1 MLKAD
6 EIQACYIERY
16 GGPEVVK
23 VGALPAPTPGPG
35 ELLIRMEAASI
46 NPVDFKIRMGMLRAL
61 QSYRMP
67 AILGNDAAG
76 VVTVLGPGVQGFAV
90 GDRVA
95 ARLDKAR
102 MGGFAEFVPARAE
115 HLARIPEGV
124 SFAQAAAVALA
135 GLTAWQ
141 CLTEVL
147 RVAPGERVLIH
158 AGGGGVGHLAIQLAK
173 DLGAHVTTTASAASH
188 DWLRSLGADECVDYR
203 QTDFTQVCA
212 PFDAVLDGLGGETLL
227 RSIAHTRHG
236 GRVVS
241 IGDLPTPEVAA
252 EFGKPWLA
260 PIFWLLSRK
269 PRALARSR
277 GVAYRYWFM
286 RADGAQ
292 LALLLDKLAR
302 GELQLSIAREFPLAQ
317 APEALRLSEAG
328 RVRGKLVIRA

>member
-1 MLKAD
+1 M
-6 EIQACYIERY
+6 QACYIERY
-16 GGPEVVK
+16 GDAGVVK
-23 VGALPAPTPGPG
+23 VGELPAPVPGPG
-35 ELLIRMEAASI
+35 ELVFRMQAASV

-76 VVTVLGPGVQGFAV
+76 IVTALGPGVSDFQV

-102 MGGFAEFVPARAE
+102 MGGFAEFVLARPE

-124 SFAQAAAVALA
+124 DFAAAAAVALA

-141 CLTEVL
+141 CLSEVL
-147 RVAPGERVLIH
+147 QVGAGQRVLVH

-173 DLGAHVTTTASAASH
+173 VLGAHVTTTASAASH
-188 DWLRSLGADECVDYR
+188 DWLHGLGADQCVDYHKA
-203 QTDFTQVCA
+203 DFTRVCA
-212 PFDAVLDGLGGETLL
+212 PFDAVLDTLGGETLL
-227 RSIAHTRHG
+227 RSIGHTKPN

-241 IGDLPTPEVAA
+241 VSALPTPEIAG

-260 PIFWLLSRK
+260 PVFWLLSRK
-269 PRALARSR
+269 PRALARAS

-292 LALLLDKLAR
+292 LTLLLDKMAR
-302 GELQLSIAREFPLAQ
+302 GELQVKIERELPLAH
-317 APEALRLSEAG
+317 APEGLRQSEAG
-328 RVRGKLVIRA
+328 RVRGKLVIRG

>member
-1 MLKAD
+1 M
-6 EIQACYIERY
+6 QACYIERY
-16 GGPEVVK
+16 GDAGVVK
-23 VGALPAPTPGPG
+23 VGELPTPEPGPG
-35 ELLIRMEAASI
+35 ELVFRMQAASV
-46 NPVDFKIRMGMLRAL
+46 NPVDNKTRMGMLRAL

-76 VVTVLGPGVQGFAV
+76 VVTTLGPGVQGFAV

-95 ARLDKAR
+95 TRLDKAS
-102 MGGFAEFVPARAE
+102 MGGFAEFVAARPE

-173 DLGAHVTTTASAASH
+173 GLGAHVTTTASATSH

-203 QTDFTQVCA
+203 QADFTQVCA
-212 PFDAVLDGLGGETLL
+212 PFDAVLDGMGGETLL
-227 RSIAHTRHG
+227 RSIGHTRHG

-241 IGDLPTPEVAA
+241 IGDLPTPEIAA

-260 PIFWLLSRK
+260 PVFWLLSRK
-269 PRALARSR
+269 PRAAARAG

-286 RADGAQ
+286 REDGAQ
-292 LALLLDKLAR
+292 LAQLLEKLAR
-302 GELQLSIAREFPLAQ
+302 GELQVRIEREFLLAQ

-328 RVRGKLVIRA
+328 RVRGKLVIHP

>member
-1 MLKAD
+1 M
-6 EIQACYIERY
+6 QACYIERY
-16 GGPEVVK
+16 GDADVVR
-23 VGALPAPTPGPG
+23 VGELPAPEPGPG
-35 ELLIRMEAASI
+35 ELVFRMQAASV
-46 NPVDFKIRMGMLRAL
+46 NPVDFKTRKGMLRAL

-76 VVTVLGPGVQGFAV
+76 IITELGAGVEGFGV

-102 MGGFAEFVPARAE
+102 MGAFAEFVLARPA

-147 RVAPGERVLIH
+147 RLAKGERLLIH

-173 DLGAHVTTTASAASH
+173 GLGTHVTTTASAASH
-188 DWLRSLGADECVDYR
+188 DWLRELGADVCVDYR
-203 QTDFTQVCA
+203 HADFTRECA
-212 PFDAVLDGLGGETLL
+212 PFDAVLDAMGGDTLL
-227 RSIAHTRHG
+227 RSIAHTRRG

-241 IGDLPTPEVAA
+241 IGDMPTPEVAA
-252 EFGKPWLA
+252 EFAKPWLS
-260 PIFWLLSRK
+260 PVFWLLSRK
-269 PRALARSR
+269 PRAAARAQ

-286 RADGAQ
+286 REDGVQ
-292 LALLLDKLAR
+292 LAMLLDKLAR
-302 GELQLSIAREFPLAQ
+302 GELQLRIEREFPLAQ
-317 APEALRLSEAG
+317 APEALRLIEAG
-328 RVRGKLVIRA
+328 RVRGKLVIRP

>member
-1 MLKAD
+1 M
-6 EIQACYIERY
+6 QACYIERY

-23 VGALPAPTPGPG
+23 IGVLPAPTPGPG
-35 ELLIRMEAASI
+35 ELVFRMEAASV
-46 NPVDFKIRMGMLRAL
+46 NPVDFKTRKGMLRAL

-76 VVTVLGPGVQGFAV
+76 VVTALGSGVQGFAL

-102 MGGFAEFVPARAE
+102 MGGFAGYVLARQQD
-115 HLARIPEGV
+115 LARIPEGV
-124 SFAQAAAVALA
+124 DFAPAAAVALA

-158 AGGGGVGHLAIQLAK
+158 AGAGGVCHLAIQLAK
-173 DLGAHVTTTASAASH
+173 GLGAHVTTTASAASH
-188 DWLRSLGADECVDYR
+188 DWLRGLGADQCIDYR
-203 QTDFTQVCA
+203 TADFRRECA
-212 PFDAVLDGLGGETLL
+212 PFDAVLDTMGGETLL
-227 RSIAHTRHG
+227 RSIAHTRRG

-241 IGDLPTPEVAA
+241 VGDLPTPEIAA

-260 PIFWLLSRK
+260 PVFWLLSRK
-269 PRALARSR
+269 PRAAARAA

-286 RADGAQ
+286 RADGGQ
-292 LALLLDKLAR
+292 LALLLDRIAR
-302 GELQLSIAREFPLAQ
+302 GELTVKIAQEFLLAQ
-317 APEALRLSEAG
+317 TPEALRLSEAG
-328 RVRGKLVIRA
+328 RVHGKLVIRP

>member
-1 MLKAD
+1 M
-6 EIQACYIERY
+6 QACYIERY
-16 GGPEVVK
+16 GGPEVIKIGV
-23 VGALPAPTPGPG
+23 LPAPTPGPG
-35 ELLIRMEAASI
+35 ELVFRMEAASV
-46 NPVDFKIRMGMLRAL
+46 NPVDFKTRNGMLRAL

-76 VVTVLGPGVQGFAV
+76 VVTALGSGVQGFAL

-102 MGGFAEFVPARAE
+102 MGGFAEYVLARQQD
-115 HLARIPEGV
+115 LARIPAGV
-124 SFAQAAAVALA
+124 DFAPAAAAALA

-158 AGGGGVGHLAIQLAK
+158 AGAGGVGHLAIQLAHG
-173 DLGAHVTTTASAASH
+173 LGAHVTTTASAASH
-188 DWLRSLGADECVDYR
+188 EWLRGLGADQCIDYR
-203 QTDFTQVCA
+203 TTDFSRECA
-212 PFDAVLDGLGGETLL
+212 PFDAVLDTMGGETLL
-227 RSIAHTRHG
+227 RSIAHTRRG

-241 IGDLPTPEVAA
+241 VGDLPTPEIAA

-260 PIFWLLSRK
+260 PVFWLISHK
-269 PRALARSR
+269 PRAAARAA

-292 LALLLDKLAR
+292 LALLLDRIAR
-302 GELQLSIAREFPLAQ
+302 GELIVNIAQEFLLAQ
-317 APEALRLSEAG
+317 TPEALRLSEAG
-328 RVRGKLVIRA
+328 RVHGKLVIRP

>member
-1 MLKAD
+1 M
-6 EIQACYIERY
+6 QACYIERY
-16 GGPEVVK
+16 GDADVVK
-23 VGALPAPTPGPG
+23 VGELPTPEPGPG
-35 ELLIRMEAASI
+35 ELLFRMQAASV
-46 NPVDFKIRMGMLRAL
+46 NPVDNKTRMGMLRAL

-76 VVTVLGPGVQGFAV
+76 VVTAIGPGVKGFQI

-102 MGGFAEFVPARAE
+102 MGGFAEFVPARPA
-115 HLARIPEGV
+115 HLARIPEDV

-147 RVAPGERVLIH
+147 QVGAGERVLIH
-158 AGGGGVGHLAIQLAK
+158 AGAGGVGHLAIQLAK
-173 DLGAHVTTTASAASH
+173 GLGAHVTTTASAASH
-188 DWLRSLGADECVDYR
+188 DWLRDLGADECVDYR
-203 QTDFTQVCA
+203 DADFRRVCA
-212 PFDAVLDGLGGETLL
+212 PFDAVLDTQGGETLL
-227 RSIAHTRHG
+227 RSITHTRRG

-252 EFGKPWLA
+252 EVGKPWLA
-260 PIFWLLSRK
+260 PVFWLLSRR
-269 PRALARSR
+269 PRAAARSR

-286 RADGAQ
+286 REDGAQ

-302 GELQLSIAREFPLAQ
+302 GDLQVRIEREFPLAQ
-317 APEALRLSEAG
+317 APEALRLSDTG
-328 RVRGKLVIRA
+328 RVRGKLVIRP

>member
-1 MLKAD
+1 M
-6 EIQACYIERY
+6 QACYINRY
-16 GGPEVVK
+16 GNADVVCVGELPVPE
-23 VGALPAPTPGPG
+23 PGPD
-35 ELLIRMEAASI
+35 ELLFRMEAASV
-46 NPVDFKIRMGMLRAL
+46 NPVDFKTRKGMLRAL

-76 VVTVLGPGVQGFAV
+76 VVTALGPGVAGFEI

-102 MGGFAEFVPARAE
+102 MGAFAEFVLTRPQD
-115 HLARIPEGV
+115 LAKIPEGV

-141 CLTEVL
+141 CLSEVL
-147 RVAPGERVLIH
+147 RVGRGERVLIH

-173 DLGAHVTTTASAASH
+173 ELGAQVTTTASAASH
-188 DWLRSLGADECVDYR
+188 EWLRGLGADECIDYR

-212 PFDAVLDGLGGETLL
+212 PFDAVFDTMGGDILL
-227 RSIAHTRHG
+227 RSIAHTRRG

-241 IGDLPTPEVAA
+241 IGDMPTPEVAG
-252 EFGKPWLA
+252 ELGKPWLA
-260 PIFWLLSRK
+260 PVFWLLARR
-269 PRALARSR
+269 PRAAARAQ

-286 RADGAQ
+286 REDGAQ
-292 LALLLDKLAR
+292 LAMLLDKLAR
-302 GELQLSIAREFPLAQ
+302 GDLQLRIEREFPLAQ

-328 RVRGKLVIRA
+328 RVRGKLVIVA